1 MSILVNFQS
10 STSSKPLEVS
20 QDEKVSRKSSI
31 KKRLSSLKRR
41 NFKAKTNNDEE
52 NMCKNV
58 EYEKSDESKSEDDE
72 NTNSE
77 WKAQLLN
84 DLVDT
89 AFG

>member
-1 MSILVNFQS
+1 MSILDKFENNV
-10 STSSKPLEVS
+10 STKPLEDT

-41 NFKAKTNNDEE
+41 SFKMKSNNDEA
-52 NMCKNV
+52 NIPKNASD
-58 EYEKSDESKSEDDE
+58 EKSDDSKSEDDE

-77 WKAQLLN
+77 WKAKFLTE
-84 DLVDT
+84 LVDT

>member
-1 MSILVNFQS
+1 MSILDKFENNA
-10 STSSKPLEVS
+10 STKPLEEN

-41 NFKAKTNNDEE
+41 SFKMKSNNDEA
-52 NMCKNV
+52 NIPKNASD
-58 EYEKSDESKSEDDE
+58 EKSDDSKSEDDE

-77 WKAQLLN
+77 WKAKFLTE
-84 DLVDT
+84 LVDT